1 MSQII
6 RIRKTQMIER
16 EYLLRA
22 LEDLGLAWE
31 ENAQMG
37 PVGNRRRVEI
47 KVRGRNVG
55 FHKSGD
61 SFRMFSFQMPSSSRF
76 LQKVTQRYVYH
87 VTRAKLEAQGFAVAS
102 EEVEQGGKIHLVLRR
117 MA

>member
-6 RIRKTQMIER
+6 RIRKTQMLER
-16 EYLLRA
+16 EYLLKA
-22 LEDLGLAWE
+22 LEDLGFTWE
-31 ENAQMG
+31 ENAQVG

-55 FHKSGD
+55 FDKSGD
-61 SFRMFSFQMPSSSRF
+61 SFRMFSFRTSSDTRF

-102 EEVEQGGKIHLVLRR
+102 EEVQRGGKIHLVLRR